1 MPVIPA
7 LKRPDT
13 GFAPLSRSAF
23 VIVFGVSLAV
33 AAGNSGLQSVLPAIG
48 RQIGIPD
55 PLIAAIFS
63 LSALLWTVSAPYW
76 AKRSDRDGRRPMITL
91 GLFGFAVSMTGCAC
105 VVWAGLHKFIPPLIV
120 FGGFALL
127 RAVFGLIGSAANPA
141 SQAYVAE
148 RTHAEGRTEALS
160 QLAGAFGLGTIAG
173 PAIAPLFVI
182 GVFGLAGPM
191 FAFATFA
198 ALMLFAVWKGVPE
211 TRAKA
216 PVAAAEDAVDLKPEG
231 KSAGLWR
238 DPAIRP
244 FLFFGLLAGSA
255 QQVNGYTLGF
265 LVIDKL
271 GQTPMQAQKL
281 IGVAMMAGALAGLLA
296 QWGLIRMFRM
306 GPRHLLRWGAGLAAL
321 GNLALA
327 LAPSYEML
335 VFAYALINLGYG
347 FCRPGFTAGASLAA
361 SDKRQGEVAGA
372 VTAVN
377 GACVIVTPVLGV
389 ALYKLFNP
397 APFLV
402 NAAVLTALLAYVFY
416 SVALK
421 KAGAAPT
428 DDARNAA
435 STYDYA
441 EGGGG

>member
-1 MPVIPA
+1 M
-7 LKRPDT
+7 
-13 GFAPLSRSAF
+13 
-23 VIVFGVSLAV
+23 
-33 AAGNSGLQSVLPAIG
+33 
-48 RQIGIPD
+48 
-55 PLIAAIFS
+55 
-63 LSALLWTVSAPYW
+63 
-76 AKRSDRDGRRPMITL
+76 
-91 GLFGFAVSMTGCAC
+91 
-105 VVWAGLHKFIPPLIV
+105 

-148 RTHAEGRTEALS
+148 RTHSESRTEALS

-182 GVFGLAGPM
+182 GILGLAGPM
-191 FAFATFA
+191 FFFAAFA
-198 ALMLFAVWKGVPE
+198 ALMLLAVWKGVPE
-211 TRAKA
+211 TRVAK
-216 PVAAAEDAVDLKPEG
+216 PAAAADDAVDLAPQG

-244 FLFFGLLAGSA
+244 FLFYGLLAGSA

-281 IGVAMMAGALAGLLA
+281 IGVAMMAGAMAGLLA

-321 GNLALA
+321 GNLALGF
-327 LAPSYEML
+327 APSYEML

-361 SDKRQGEVAGA
+361 SDKRQGEIAGA

-397 APFLV
+397 APFLM
-402 NAAVLTALLAYVFY
+402 NAAILTALLAYVFHA
-416 SVALK
+416 VALK
-421 KAGAAPT
+421 RAGVAPT
-428 DDARNAA
+428 NDAQNAA

-441 EGGGG
+441 EGGG